1 MADSTKANDTQTPVD
16 SNGIKGEIT
25 YDEKVVQKIIGY
37 ALEKVDGLLD
47 VDGGFFSN
55 LSSKIVESNDVTKGI
70 DVEVGKKQVAVDLK
84 VVIEYGKNIPKLYD
98 EMKTVIKDR
107 VKEMTGL
114 EVIEMNVHV
123 VDVKT
128 KKQYEASSVP
138 LSEKA
143 SDAIGSAS
151 DKMKSTSNSKDKS
164 KDSSDKERVE

>member
-1 MADSTKANDTQTPVD
+1 MADTAKTTTEKEPTG
-16 SNGIKGEIT
+16 GIKGEIT
-25 YDEKVVQKIIGY
+25 YDDKVVQKIIGY

-98 EMKTVIKDR
+98 EMKNVINDR

-114 EVIEMNVHV
+114 DIVEMNVHV
-123 VDVKT
+123 IDVKT
-128 KKQYEASSVP
+128 KKQYEDSSVP

-143 SDAIGSAS
+143 SGAIGTAS
-151 DKMKSTSNSKDKS
+151 DKIKSNSKENKNAAQAD
-164 KDSSDKERVE
+164 RVE